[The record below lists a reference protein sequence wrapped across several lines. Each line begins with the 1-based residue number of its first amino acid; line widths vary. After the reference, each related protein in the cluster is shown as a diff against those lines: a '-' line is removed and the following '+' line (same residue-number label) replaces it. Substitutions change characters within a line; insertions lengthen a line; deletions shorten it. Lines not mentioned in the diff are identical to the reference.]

1 VTRTTTKFADPL
13 PDDRCAFT
21 WCGHRVRPPRPGRL
35 TLASVAICCF
45 LLAACSSGGS
55 GATKASTTRPAALRA
70 TRDPTGAHR
79 CAQGALTQG
88 KVPAD
93 EQQLPT
99 NVPAGQAGSRTDL
112 LVTSFDGTKILTH
125 WFPVAGASKAKPAP
139 TVLMGPGW
147 SLPGD
152 TSTSGAAAFGSA
164 SIKGLHDH
172 AYNVLTWDPRGFG
185 KSGGQAMV
193 DDPDF
198 EGHDVRIL
206 MDWVAEQPEAQL
218 DGKGDPRVGM
228 VGFSYGG
235 GIQLSVAAVDCRV
248 DALVPGLAWHS
259 QHTSLYKA
267 DTVKEGWSKFLYDA
281 AVTAGGHLAPEL
293 VASAQ
298 DDLPTGHISP
308 EHIAWYESRG
318 PGDRIDSVDVPT
330 LFVQGTVDTLFSL
343 DEAVTN
349 YESLRARGVPT
360 AMVWFCGGHGTCLS
374 SDATKDD
381 RLGKA
386 SFAWLDRYLKND
398 TSVHPGPA
406 LDVVDQDGRRWSGDG
421 WPVPQAD
428 PVVATG
434 KGVLDLKAGGGSGP
448 ATTKIRK
455 GDPLGGLVSGIT
467 PAKAEN
473 AVEVSIN
480 PRKVDALAIGAPV
493 LSFAY
498 SGTVAD
504 GPEPVR
510 AFAQLVDDDTGLV
523 VGNQIT
529 PFALTLDGVRRTAT
543 VPLEM
548 IAHHLRPG
556 HTLTLQLVASTVAYS
571 IPRLG
576 GQVSFEH
583 IRVELPVAKGI
594 TRS

>member
-1 VTRTTTKFADPL
+1 MTRTTTKFADPL
-13 PDDRCAFT
+13 PDDRGAST
-21 WCGHRVRPPRPGRL
+21 RCGHRVRPPRPGRR
-35 TLASVAICCF
+35 TLASVAIFGF
-45 LLAACSSGGS
+45 LLVSCSSGGS
-55 GATKASTTRPAALRA
+55 AAGKATTTRPAAART
-70 TRDPTGAHR
+70 TRDLTGAHR

-88 KVPAD
+88 KVPVD
-93 EQQLPT
+93 EQPLPT
-99 NVPAGQAGSRTDL
+99 NVPAGQAASRTDL

-152 TSTSGAAAFGSA
+152 TSTSGAALFGAA

-172 AYNVLTWDPRGFG
+172 GYNVLTWDPRGFG

-235 GIQLSVAAVDCRV
+235 GIQLAVAAVDCRV

-259 QHTSLYKA
+259 LHTSLYKA
-267 DTVKEGWSKFLYDA
+267 DTVKVGWANFLNTA
-281 AVTAGGHLAPEL
+281 AVTAGDPAPEL

-298 DDLPTGHISP
+298 NDLPTGRISP
-308 EHIAWYESRG
+308 EHIAWYDSHG
-318 PGDRIDSVDVPT
+318 PGDRIESVDVPT

-349 YESLRARGVPT
+349 YESLRDRGVPT

-374 SDATKDD
+374 SDPTKDD
-381 RLGKA
+381 RFGKA
-386 SFAWLDRYLKND
+386 SFAWLDRYLKDD
-398 TSVHPGPA
+398 TSVHLGPA
-406 LDVVDQDGRRWSGDG
+406 LDVVDQDGKRWSGDG
-421 WPVPQAD
+421 WPVAQAD

-434 KGVLDLKAGGGSGP
+434 KGELDLKAGGGSGP
-448 ATTKIRK
+448 VTTKARK

-467 PAKAEN
+467 PAKATS

-504 GPEPVR
+504 GPEPER

-548 IAHHLRPG
+548 IAHHLRSG

-571 IPRLG
+571 TPRLG

-583 IRVELPVAKGI
+583 IRIELPIAKGM